1 MKEALPNENHTNA
14 EATQGGALRSS
25 SLASTRDFVPRAN
38 VLGVGVS
45 ALNMQEAVRLCDEH
59 LRSGARGYICVTGVH
74 GVTEAQDDPEFRKI
88 QNASFL
94 TVPDGMP
101 MVWVGRLQG
110 FHGMRRVYGPDFM
123 KELCEFSVKR
133 GYKHFLYGGKP
144 GVAENLKTV
153 LTGQYPGLQIVGCY
167 SPPFRALNSEEE
179 SQLIADIE
187 SLSPDVIWVG
197 LSTPKQER
205 FMANYQDKLRA
216 RLFVGVGAAFDI
228 HTGAIK
234 DAPGWMKN
242 SGLQWLHRLVQ
253 EPKRLWRRYL
263 LNNPRFAWKVLLQ
276 FLGVLRFEIEG

>member
-1 MKEALPNENHTNA
+1 MKDTFPNQPFPNA
-14 EATQGGALRSS
+14 EAIQRTPSPT
-25 SLASTRDFVPRAN
+25 SLQSVVCNPVPRAN

-45 ALNMQEAVRLCDEH
+45 AVNMKDAIRLCDEH
-59 LRSGARGYICVTGVH
+59 LQSGGKGYICVTGVH
-74 GVTEAQDDPEFRKI
+74 GVTEALDDPGFRKI

-123 KELCEFSVKR
+123 LDFCEFSVKR
-133 GYKHFLYGGKP
+133 GYRHFLYGGKP
-144 GVAENLKTV
+144 GVADDLKAV
-153 LTGQYPGLQIVGCY
+153 LTARIPGLQIVGCY
-167 SPPFRALNSEEE
+167 SPPFRALNREEE
-179 SQLIADIE
+179 MRLICEIE
-187 SLSPDVIWVG
+187 TLTPDVIWVG

-205 FMANYQDKLRA
+205 FMADYQDKLRA
-216 RLFVGVGAAFDI
+216 RLMVGVGAAFDI
-228 HTGAIK
+228 HTGGIK

-242 SGLQWLHRLVQ
+242 SGLQWVHRLVQ

-276 FLGVLRFEIEG
+276 LLGIRRFEIES